1 MAPYLVLDA
10 MIALALVLPPGVFV
24 YLGWVLIAVY
34 GLISID
40 LLRML
45 WRHQW
50 VWRIT
55 GDRDTRVA
63 HGLEHATIAVLE
75 RQGAAVRHGFTPGP
89 DRFVVALE
97 AGSDDIIEIVREAAI
112 KGMRRARWGQRLIY
126 TEGCGT
132 NELVSSVMVWLGVV
146 SSSVIAL
153 AIGAPL
159 SVAFAL
165 GLIAL
170 RIWAAITTP
179 LGLAVQ
185 QWLTVTPVFASGS
198 VVDVRRV
205 SASAGRRPPSDE
217 TWVEVIVDIRPLVLR
232 DQVKG

>member
-10 MIALALVLPPGVFV
+10 MIALTLVLPPGVFT
-24 YLGWVLIAVY
+24 YLGWALIAVY

-50 VWRIT
+50 VWRII

-63 HGLEHATIAVLE
+63 HGLEHATIAVL
-75 RQGAAVRHGFTPGP
+75 QGHGAPVRHGFTPGA

-97 AGSDDIIEIVREAAI
+97 ATHGTAVEVVREAAI
-112 KGMRRARWGQRLIY
+112 KALRRVRRGQRLLY

-132 NELVSSVMVWLGVV
+132 NELVSSVMVWLGIV

-159 SVAFAL
+159 AVSFAL

-170 RIWAAITTP
+170 RVWAAITTP
-179 LGLAVQ
+179 LGLAIQ
-185 QWLTVTPVFASGS
+185 QWLTVTPIFASGS
-198 VVDVRRV
+198 VIGVRRV
-205 SASAGRRPPSDE
+205 WASAGLRPPNDE
-217 TWVEVIVDIRPLVLR
+217 IWVEVVVDIRPLVL
-232 DQVKG
+232 GE